1 MAREIYVFGDWLE
14 LDEPQQIGTLRA
26 DVARGSEVLSFEY
39 TDTWLA
45 RGDVMLLDPCLLYTS
60 PSPRD

>member
-45 RGDVMLLDPCLLYTS
+45 RGLSLIHISEPTRPY
-60 PSPRD
+60 